1 MIILDLKN
9 FRCMTLKLSLNR
21 IIKYSH
27 EKSRTSLSLLNRS
40 KNKPAF
46 LKYLKELLL
55 NRDLTLFEISK
66 IFMKVN
72 SVYKQASIERQSIR
86 KKAAGSRRTDSQIL
100 IDNPGYE

>member
-9 FRCMTLKLSLNR
+9 FRSMTMKLSLNR
-21 IIKYSH
+21 IIKYSQ
-27 EKSRTSLSLLNRS
+27 EKSRTSLALLNRS

-55 NRDLTLFEISK
+55 SQDLTLFEISK

-72 SVYKQASIERQSIR
+72 SVYKQASIER
-86 KKAAGSRRTDSQIL
+86 
-100 IDNPGYE
+100 